1 MPAFPQQMLVTIGSV
16 IAAIVAIIGLTV
28 GISSK
33 VGSLPV
39 GSVMNIPHSVNDQP
53 SQTEL
58 TDERKISWTDYEVLD
73 EGKKVRVFFTKGKCS
88 AIRSTV
94 TEGLVSVRIQ
104 VMEGSLPGSSG
115 SCTLEGLRASTVVEL
130 KNPLNGRLV
139 LQ

>member
-115 SCTLEGLRASTVVEL
+115 A
-130 KNPLNGRLV
+130 
-139 LQ
+139 